1 MQPSLDQLFATHCAP
16 ALAGVAPANL
26 ISLRR
31 GDVPHL
37 EEEGVEMFHTWR
49 KSCGSISRPLPAG
62 V

>member
-16 ALAGVAPANL
+16 ALAGVVPATS
-26 ISLRR
+26 SLC
-31 GDVPHL
+31 
-37 EEEGVEMFHTWR
+37 GVEMFHTWR